1 MLTTIDDAN
10 KARHAPSN
18 TFLTLEEILNR
29 ELGKLTNVEHFKEL
43 DCFIN
48 NDKDCAEFI
57 NTLVAE
63 NEDDD
68 IIQIPPEGSE
78 LFKISQ
84 RRAQH
89 TVLTYLLGLAFLPF
103 VEQFLFSS
111 NKKNTHSNSQDFL
124 EDWRITAIFHDIGYF
139 NKHITNS
146 DYNLREGVTYWLLT
160 DDYTDVRNKPLGCL
174 NNFSCKFP
182 SSFAY
187 TYAEIESYDK
197 YSRERRSGQNG
208 GERIDHGILGG
219 TSSFNML
226 VRRIKNNQKVLTL
239 YDHALI
245 HAKKACM
252 AIAQHNIYKSDS
264 DENDAKLP
272 DALYPKLAFTSFFRI
287 SQNTPLLLFLSL
299 VDTIECVKKFSKGE
313 SEKQYFKSLTV
324 LRKVNMSISD
334 NSIMLDL
341 SELKAECDKK
351 SVNSGNNNLLKIFN
365 DYYTGITDLPKW
377 TKFNVSAD
385 SHRENILIISLPNKE

>member
-1 MLTTIDDAN
+1 MLTIIDNAN
-10 KARHAPSN
+10 KASLSPSN
-18 TFLTLEEILNR
+18 AFLTLEEILNR
-29 ELGKLTNVEHFKEL
+29 ELDRLTNVEHFKEL
-43 DCFIN
+43 DCFLN
-48 NDKDCAEFI
+48 TDEDCAEFVNI
-57 NTLVAE
+57 LAAE
-63 NEDDD
+63 N
-68 IIQIPPEGSE
+68 IMHIPPEGSDI
-78 LFKISQ
+78 FKISQ
-84 RRAQH
+84 KRAPH

-103 VEQFLFSS
+103 AEQFLSS
-111 NKKNTHSNSQDFL
+111 TNNKNVYSNPQEFL

-197 YSRERRSGQNG
+197 YSRERRNG
-208 GERIDHGILGG
+208 KKDGERIDHGILGG
-219 TSSFNML
+219 TSSFNRL
-226 VRRIKNNQKVLTL
+226 VRRVKNNQKVSTQ

-252 AIAQHNIYKSDS
+252 AIAQHNIYKSNS
-264 DENDAKLP
+264 DTDNAKLP
-272 DALYPKLAFTSFFRI
+272 DVLYPKLASTSSFRI
-287 SQNTPLLLFLSL
+287 SQKNPLLLFLSL

-351 SVNSGNNNLLKIFN
+351 SANSGNNNLQKIFN
-365 DYYTGITDLPKW
+365 NYYTGIIDLPKW

-385 SHRENILIISLPNKE
+385 SHRENILIISLPNEE